1 MQTNNDPLNDLEDSI
16 MNEQKG
22 PDFAVNGSD
31 AAKMQKESTESN
43 IDQSKEVLLKKET
56 TDQTDAPKVK
66 KRIQFDA
73 EVEMTESKKESA
85 KAIDNKPAAD
95 FSGYASRRQRK
106 YDDDQS
112 QDEEEDY
119 VQSEAPEMS
128 YVNTQG

>member
-31 AAKMQKESTESN
+31 AA
-43 IDQSKEVLLKKET
+43 
-56 TDQTDAPKVK
+56 K

-112 QDEEEDY
+112 
-119 VQSEAPEMS
+119 
-128 YVNTQG
+128 

>member
-1 MQTNNDPLNDLEDSI
+1 MQTNNDPLNDLEDYI

-22 PDFAVNGSD
+22 PDFALAGSD

-73 EVEMTESKKESA
+73 EVEMTASKKESA
-85 KAIDNKPAAD
+85 KAIDNKSAAD

-112 QDEEEDY
+112 QDEDEDY
-119 VQSEAPEMS
+119 V
-128 YVNTQG
+128 